1 MKLLRDTWLVYQ
13 RQMLLMLRNPVWLVV
28 GAIQPLFY
36 LLLFGPLLKSALHV
50 QTNADA
56 YKIFVPGLLVLLAMF
71 GPLFTGFGLIAE
83 LRAGIIERSRV
94 TPLSRL
100 AMLLGRSL
108 RDVVSLVVQ
117 CALIT
122 VIALF
127 FDLTVYLRDVLLAFL
142 LLSLVG
148 LMLSAVSYAVALKLR
163 SEDALAPLL
172 NTVAQPVLLLSG
184 ILLPLRDAPN
194 WLKNVAAWNP
204 FSYVVDGVRSL
215 FAGMPGDPSVWKSL
229 VISGVLTALAMFW
242 AARSFARSVR

>member
-1 MKLLRDTWLVYQ
+1 MKLFRDTWLVFQ

-28 GAIQPLFY
+28 GAIQPIFY
-36 LLLFGPLLKSALHV
+36 LVLFGPLLKSALHV
-50 QTNADA
+50 QTNAEA
-56 YKIFVPGLLVLLAMF
+56 YKVFVPGLLVLLAMF

-108 RDVVSLVVQ
+108 RDVVSLIVQ
-117 CALIT
+117 CVLIT
-122 VIALF
+122 LIALF

-148 LMLSAVSYAVALKLR
+148 LMLSAASYAVALKVR

-172 NTVAQPVLLLSG
+172 NTVAQPILLLSG
-184 ILLPLRDAPN
+184 ILLPLRDAPS
-194 WLKNVAAWNP
+194 WLKHIAEWNP
-204 FSYVVDGVRSL
+204 FSYVVDGVRAL
-215 FAGMPGDPSVWKSL
+215 FAGMPGESSVWKAL
-229 VISGVLTALAMFW
+229 VISGALTALAMFW